1 MPCIALSTLH
11 DITLHYLHYLHYTTL
26 HYITI
31 HYITLRYAMLLCIT
45 LQYNTTQDIE
55 VHVHVHVH
63 VRACVCVRLST
74 CQLGHTLRR
83 PEPGNGVQQGIDR
96 KDEGVACIE
105 QEAVL
110 NEAPWPTGPPMA
122 RKKNKPDL
130 HGNKENGTETYSFY
144 NFKLATEKLRRC
156 YQRFESGSREK

>member
-1 MPCIALSTLH
+1 
-11 DITLHYLHYLHYTTL
+11 
-26 HYITI
+26 
-31 HYITLRYAMLLCIT
+31 MLLCIT

-55 VHVHVHVH
+55 VHVHVHV
-63 VRACVCVRLST
+63 RACVCVCVRLST

-156 YQRFESGSREK
+156 YQRFESGSRGKMKALNGPRSVVGPGAII

>member
-1 MPCIALSTLH
+1 M
-11 DITLHYLHYLHYTTL
+11 
-26 HYITI
+26 
-31 HYITLRYAMLLCIT
+31 
-45 LQYNTTQDIE
+45 
-55 VHVHVHVH
+55 
-63 VRACVCVRLST
+63 CVCVRLST

-156 YQRFESGSREK
+156 YQRFESGSRGKMKALNGPRSVVGPGAII